1 MTYDAGTGV
10 VKHLRR
16 FRGVFALDTSAPT
29 SSGAP
34 AFPLDTYTLAF
45 SVGLAPTLAKQVGAA
60 VALLSPGTVAFAA
73 ASSRPPPLPL
83 PGTQVGGGYT
93 VLEARN
99 VSAMAATTG
108 GGASQRQRVLAEVE
122 VWRGVGGA
130 CLVLSGHAVALAS
143 GLLGFLLSPTHF
155 QTRTRRSLL
164 SPTIGF
170 RFLVA
175 AGAVPLALC
184 HLRQA
189 HTLLAAGREGGRGVP
204 ATLADYVGALTLGF
218 VLMNL
223 VVASVCAG
231 LLYHLVT
238 PDAATRYRY
247 AYTHMYVC
255 MYVCMY
261 ACMYL
266 SVYVSIHMHIGL
278 LYHLVTPDAATRRA
292 QDFNRRIIVLV
303 SIYTHT
309 HTYVYIYMYRRAR
322 VHHRPPRAHRRPSL
336 LPGSGAIPRLVP
348 HGPPAPARRRRRWW
362 WWRARLRGRKHA
374 RSHHRIA
381 GAPVRVTGG
390 CGGNGSARRARVPR
404 GKESRSPPAVRAV

>member
-1 MTYDAGTGV
+1 MGTGVCSSGRRSSKRAGDSRDGCGEGSKGGVLTYDAGTGV

-223 VVASVCAG
+223 VVASVCAV

-309 HTYVYIYMYRRAR
+309 HTYVYIYIY
-322 VHHRPPRAHRRPSL
+322 V
-336 LPGSGAIPRLVP
+336 
-348 HGPPAPARRRRRWW
+348 
-362 WWRARLRGRKHA
+362 
-374 RSHHRIA
+374 
-381 GAPVRVTGG
+381 
-390 CGGNGSARRARVPR
+390 
-404 GKESRSPPAVRAV
+404 